1 MGVSA
6 AGIGFVGI
14 HHVGVLCE
22 NLERSLEFYCGLL
35 GMFFAITITC
45 IQSDLVRDKHPYHMD
60 MNERE
65 NRVSRGGLTVH
76 FFTSTHSMHSS
87 KSCFYL
93 SGRNLHNIV
102 GPHI

>member
-35 GMFFAITITC
+35 GMFFAIMIAC
-45 IQSDLVRDKHPYHMD
+45 IQSDFGQAPL
-60 MNERE
+60 
-65 NRVSRGGLTVH
+65 
-76 FFTSTHSMHSS
+76 
-87 KSCFYL
+87 
-93 SGRNLHNIV
+93 
-102 GPHI
+102 PHGYE